1 MEQFH
6 SEEEGRGPNITLL
19 TGFITMSRDPRSQL
33 SPGSENRPRD
43 NTAAAARSMREEM
56 GPCCFHSLGREY
68 DDEAGRISKINEE
81 RFDLSAGEREGER
94 ERAAWDVGV
103 LGGKLTGSKPGN

>member
-1 MEQFH
+1 M
-6 SEEEGRGPNITLL
+6 P
-19 TGFITMSRDPRSQL
+19 
-33 SPGSENRPRD
+33 PGSENRPRD

-68 DDEAGRISKINEE
+68 DDEAEGISKINEE
-81 RFDLSAGEREGER
+81 RFDLSAGERERGRVR

-103 LGGKLTGSKPGN
+103 LGGKLTGSKTGKLISPLAAFFSFPFYVP